1 MIYRKRPPQMSHP
14 SAESNERHNSAHT
27 TLQVLTR
34 VSTVFLN
41 LANDADLFQTKLFDT
56 ILRILIILNN
66 PPLEFLICYFLFK
79 AK

>member
-41 LANDADLFQTKLFDT
+41 LANDADLFQAKLFDT

-66 PPLEFLICYFLFK
+66 PPGIFDMLFFVQS
-79 AK
+79 